1 MKNQSKIIKF
11 PANRS
16 QSRKSRDDFYGEL
29 DDIEE
34 WEIYA
39 ELREK
44 EDYPGLVRYCR
55 QRAQRFPD
63 DPYAQYYLG
72 EAYVLNGEYE
82 KAIQFLSKHHGKHPD
97 VTDFQHVILD
107 ALFALGKT
115 EDDFKWTEKPVIL
128 RMSKDIV
135 NFCYEFLKPKKKP
148 RSVGKLYMEFI
159 PKGYVLFKEEDLFK
173 ALAEDER
180 FIVDDSDDI
189 FTEVKVVRKKRRNS

>member
-1 MKNQSKIIKF
+1 M
-11 PANRS
+11 
-16 QSRKSRDDFYGEL
+16 
-29 DDIEE
+29 
-34 WEIYA
+34 
-39 ELREK
+39 
-44 EDYPGLVRYCR
+44 
-55 QRAQRFPD
+55 
-63 DPYAQYYLG
+63 
-72 EAYVLNGEYE
+72 
-82 KAIQFLSKHHGKHPD
+82 
-97 VTDFQHVILD
+97 
-107 ALFALGKT
+107 GKT